1 MDADHQLAL
10 ELMVCRAYQLPHS
23 TFLGWSKDD
32 RDKALWEFARSVE
45 KCPSC
50 RTREAEWAEGD
61 AGGDRNAY
69 RAEKARCRGCEVLE
83 YARETVDEKRDG
95 KGIYVRLVRNGRR

>member
-1 MDADHQLAL
+1 
-10 ELMVCRAYQLPHS
+10 MVCRAYQLPHS
-23 TFLGWSKDD
+23 GFLAWSKDD
-32 RDKALWEFARSVE
+32 RDKAIWEYVRSVE

-50 RTREAEWAEGD
+50 GTRDAEWSEAD
-61 AGGDRNAY
+61 GGHRDAY

-95 KGIYVRLVRNGRR
+95 KGVQIRLVHTERR